1 MDLPRRRHDE
11 KKDARQESPRLEWSA
26 LAAPTAVAVLVALPV
41 FMVGTLAVEIRGDVS
56 FSNVALGGLVSIFS
70 GLAALAAFPAGRVV
84 ERIGYRFGLVLAFFL
99 AGVALLG
106 PALLAHQWWHLAAG
120 QAVAAGGAALAIP
133 SVQVA
138 LVTRIPPE
146 RQGVAF
152 GLNMSALPAA
162 ILLAGIAVPLVG
174 ETVGWRW
181 AFGGAGAVGIGL
193 SFAAATSL
201 RNERWTSLPGARV
214 PIQRKL
220 VFLGSGAM
228 FLGIWGVQTVATFAV
243 ESGVDAGHSA
253 GSIGYALA
261 VASVVSI
268 AVRIVAGWWADR
280 TGPVRAF
287 LMIPALIV
295 IGGVGIGLLAVG
307 GSFLVVAAGLV
318 LGLGF
323 GWSWHGVLVYGLVR
337 PNPRAVATTA
347 SFVMIGG
354 FSGSALGPIVSGAL
368 VSGPGF
374 GAAWTVAAL
383 AMVGAAVMTTL
394 AGRDHRLGE
403 VA

>member
-11 KKDARQESPRLEWSA
+11 KRDARPESPRLEWSV
-26 LAAPTAVAVLVALPV
+26 LAVPTAAAVLAGLPV

-70 GLAALAAFPAGRVV
+70 GLAALAALPAARVV
-84 ERIGYRFGLVLAFFL
+84 ERIGYRLGSVLAFFL

-106 PALLAHQWWHLAAG
+106 PALLAHQWWHLAVG

-138 LVTRIPPE
+138 LVTRIPHE

-152 GLNMSALPAA
+152 GLNMSAVPAS

-174 ETVGWRW
+174 ETAGWRW

-193 SFAAATSL
+193 SLAVATSL
-201 RNERWTSLPGARV
+201 RNERWTSSAGRRE
-214 PIQRKL
+214 PIHRKP
-220 VFLGSGAM
+220 VFLGCGAM
-228 FLGIWGVQTVATFAV
+228 FLGLWGVQSVATFAV
-243 ESGVDAGHSA
+243 ESGVDAGHNA

-280 TGPVRAF
+280 TGPGRAF
-287 LMIPALIV
+287 PAIPALIV
-295 IGGVGIGLLAVG
+295 IGGGGIGLLAVG
-307 GSFLVVAAGLV
+307 GSFLVVAAGVV

-323 GWSWHGVLVYGLVR
+323 GWGWNGVLVYGLVR
-337 PNPRAVATTA
+337 PNRQAAATTA
-347 SFVMIGG
+347 SVMMIGG
-354 FSGSALGPIVSGAL
+354 FGGSAVGPIVSGAL

-383 AMVGAAVMTTL
+383 AMVGAAVLTTL
-394 AGRDHRLGE
+394 AGRDPRLVE
-403 VA
+403 VV

>member
-1 MDLPRRRHDE
+1 M
-11 KKDARQESPRLEWSA
+11 
-26 LAAPTAVAVLVALPV
+26 PV
-41 FMVGTLAVEIRGDVS
+41 FMVGTLAVDIRGDVS

-70 GLAALAAFPAGRVV
+70 GLTALAAFPAGRVV
-84 ERIGYRFGLVLAFFL
+84 ERIGYRLGLVLAFLL

-106 PALLAHQWWHLAAG
+106 PALLAHQWWHLAVG

-152 GLNMSALPAA
+152 GLNMSAVPAS

-181 AFGGAGAVGIGL
+181 AFGGAGAVGIGISL
-193 SFAAATSL
+193 AVATSL
-201 RNERWTSLPGARV
+201 GNERWTSLPGMREA
-214 PIQRKL
+214 IHRKPVL
-220 VFLGSGAM
+220 LGSGAM
-228 FLGIWGVQTVATFAV
+228 FLGLWAVQTVATFAV
-243 ESGVDAGHSA
+243 ESGVDSGHSA

-261 VASVVSI
+261 VASVGAI
-268 AVRIVAGWWADR
+268 AMRIVAGWWADR
-280 TGPVRAF
+280 IGPVRVF

-295 IGGVGIGLLAVG
+295 IGAGGIGLLAVG

-318 LGLGF
+318 VGLGF
-323 GWSWHGVLVYGLVR
+323 GWGWNGLLAYGLVR
-337 PNPRAVATTA
+337 PNPRAAATAA
-347 SFVMIGG
+347 SFMMIGG
-354 FSGSALGPIVSGAL
+354 FGGSAVGPIVSGAL